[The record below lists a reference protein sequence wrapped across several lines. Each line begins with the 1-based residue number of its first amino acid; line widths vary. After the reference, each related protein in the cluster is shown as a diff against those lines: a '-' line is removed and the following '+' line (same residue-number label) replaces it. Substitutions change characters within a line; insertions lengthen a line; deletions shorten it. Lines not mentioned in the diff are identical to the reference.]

1 MVNNL
6 NLIMAEISTTEVL
19 VTMLVKRWSNHLNS
33 LGYIEITI
41 MEHLSTLTDLIM
53 VLEEPRCYSMG

>member
-1 MVNNL
+1 MVNNFD
-6 NLIMAEISTTEVL
+6 LIMAEISTTEVL

-41 MEHLSTLTDLIM
+41 MEQIPSGADT
-53 VLEEPRCYSMG
+53 

>member
-53 VLEEPRCYSMG
+53 VLEEPRCYPMG

>member
-19 VTMLVKRWSNHLNS
+19 VTMLVKRWSNQLNS

>member
-6 NLIMAEISTTEVL
+6 NLIMAEISATEVL